1 MTSPKNFL
9 PHKKTKL
16 VALEYMSSELYGVSV
31 FPIVFNHISD
41 LFQSTIIKIGNN
53 YPIKDPRPRTTHH
66 QVIAVVLK
74 IKAFDP
80 QFDIIFQELIRFAWG
95 NKNTPRELDSAIDYL
110 INELKIIP
118 DAVIKVWKIGR

>member
-1 MTSPKNFL
+1 MTSPKNIL

-16 VALEYMSSELYGVSV
+16 VALEYMSSEQYGVSV
-31 FPIVFNHISD
+31 FPVVFNHISD

-53 YPIKDPRPRTTHH
+53 YPIKDPRTTY

-80 QFDIIFQELIRFAWG
+80 QFDIIFQELIRFTWG
-95 NKNTPRELDSAIDYL
+95 NNHTPRKLDSAIDYL
-110 INELKIIP
+110 INELEIIP
-118 DAVIKVWKIGR
+118 DAVIKVWKIGRR